1 MTMKRILTWAVT
13 VFAVMGL
20 ASVAFAANTVTM
32 SSDKPNIPYSECEQG
47 GAVTLSMD
55 DGTIMHEGDVLRLT
69 LTNNVTVC
77 GNIDYYLRLN
87 TLGNLVL
94 ATGNEP
100 VISTTAGGI
109 IQVADGGVNFGAAA
123 ALVSATDGF
132 TYDVGFWVRATDGSR
147 FITLTLAKR
156 ALIDNLAVPVVPT
169 VTADITHPFT
179 IEFQAFLPADQMI
192 VKLFDE
198 KNSAAWFFE
207 EADPVAAPNVY
218 DDPITDAGDEG
229 DNVLCI
235 DTATQNFTGA
245 YVYAVPS
252 SQPIDNAYQLTFFGD
267 YIIAQMVSA
276 VAYNVEPA
284 CKDDICQLLAIE
296 QGLDQD
302 GEVIDAT
309 GIFDFGNYDAGVCG
323 DPTEDRWTSVGLCGS
338 PTLGNGILFSKTG
351 DTFNNG
357 DEFRVTMTVRVG
369 ATADPLEAIF
379 SNNALANY
387 WTTSNE
393 QGNCSC
399 SATSVV
405 AQATGV
411 GFAWSGV
418 ADQTEIQADFLITP
432 TEDGFGAILFDLPQI
447 DVDVENVAAGQRV
460 YLDVTIR
467 KLPCGIVK
475 SETICLAELI
485 ADCPA
490 AAGAVTID
498 GIAFIGDRQ
507 LTNVLH
513 GYLGRMGNIV
523 PTTNLTFPY
532 VPAINDP
539 GFFYGT
545 GY

>member
-1 MTMKRILTWAVT
+1 
-13 VFAVMGL
+13 
-20 ASVAFAANTVTM
+20 
-32 SSDKPNIPYSECEQG
+32 
-47 GAVTLSMD
+47 
-55 DGTIMHEGDVLRLT
+55 
-69 LTNNVTVC
+69 
-77 GNIDYYLRLN
+77 
-87 TLGNLVL
+87 
-94 ATGNEP
+94 
-100 VISTTAGGI
+100 
-109 IQVADGGVNFGAAA
+109 
-123 ALVSATDGF
+123 
-132 TYDVGFWVRATDGSR
+132 
-147 FITLTLAKR
+147 
-156 ALIDNLAVPVVPT
+156 
-169 VTADITHPFT
+169 
-179 IEFQAFLPADQMI
+179 
-192 VKLFDE
+192 
-198 KNSAAWFFE
+198 
-207 EADPVAAPNVY
+207 
-218 DDPITDAGDEG
+218 
-229 DNVLCI
+229 
-235 DTATQNFTGA
+235 
-245 YVYAVPS
+245 
-252 SQPIDNAYQLTFFGD
+252 
-267 YIIAQMVSA
+267 
-276 VAYNVEPA
+276 
-284 CKDDICQLLAIE
+284 
-296 QGLDQD
+296 LDQD

-379 SNNALANY
+379 SNNAVANY

-460 YLDVTIR
+460 YLDVTIE

-539 GFFYGT
+539 GFFT
-545 GY
+545 GLVINNTSTSDADLMITVTDNAGGSASYSTSLNAGLQWVNTLDSIEGSLVDGATPLNKELSGYVNVAATVAP